1 MEENL
6 NALSREDLI
15 ARLMALQSQVPGAEK
30 AASETGT
37 PGPSQSEIQKAV
49 AAHFAKLRFG
59 ADAVTLLTNYLLA
72 LREEKLHM
80 ALGDLDVWQAAA
92 SRDQRLE
99 LPAIYTELWTMHT
112 LGEPAFLYI
121 DEGNSQKTRIRT
133 EVTPFSAT
141 GFASVYPKAVIL
153 GDPGSGKSTFANL
166 LTLSLAGELLDD
178 QSINLSLI
186 PDWTSPPALE
196 PPSPTPRILPVF
208 LTLRE
213 YAGSGKCLW
222 TFLEDRI
229 DRDHGAHTAVAIE
242 AILLEQGGLLV
253 LDGLDEVPEAEAA
266 REGIVA
272 SVHQFSRRFPRARIL
287 VTSRPYAYEHDGWAL
302 EGFTTTTLA
311 PFDEEQRKTFLNRW
325 YAHAAPKKGVL
336 ASDLDLRR
344 DALLGEIET
353 QTHLRELAEVPLLLT
368 LICLLDLHTNGA
380 VPQNREE
387 LYDRSVE
394 LLLEIWQK
402 PKFSLAAPTLQ
413 GYLGVTREELQRCI
427 EAVAFRFHDEQGHK
441 PGLADIPEGDVLA
454 ALRNLA
460 VAKKRDGADTDK
472 LADYVE
478 NRAGLLNHHGSVYRF
493 PHRTFQEYLAA
504 RHLSDLADDVIV
516 RLLREDP
523 GVKWRE
529 PFLLAGAKI
538 RKSRVPAAWDLIC
551 RVLDSLPKDT
561 TKFQEI
567 DWRLTGLLCRLV
579 YELRLHDST
588 IERNSAQEGQFQKIL
603 TLTVA
608 LIENPAQPLAV
619 KERMTA
625 AWALGRVGDP
635 RPGVG
640 CRLTDDVLLPDIV
653 WVPIKAGAFL
663 IGEEKIGAK
672 IPVDFAISRYL
683 VTNLQFDSFIEAG
696 GYAEQCWW
704 HGENWDGRSFL
715 QENPSP
721 PVKSYPEPTCPR
733 GSVSWY
739 EAKAFCR
746 WLSAALGRNI
756 DLPTNLQWERAA
768 RGTDGRV
775 YPWGDEEEGIELR
788 CNMAESDTNGPNPVG
803 LFSSGA
809 ALESGN
815 RIEDLSGNAWEWMS
829 DTDGSEDFRSLR
841 GGACYGSSQ
850 YVRASFRDGLHPIG
864 RYMDVGF
871 RVVSSPFENAS
882 T

>member
-1 MEENL
+1 MDEDL
-6 NALSREDLI
+6 NQLSREELI
-15 ARLMALQSQVPGAEK
+15 ARLSALQAQGATPSDPGREADD
-30 AASETGT
+30 S
-37 PGPSQSEIQKAV
+37 GPSQSDLRKAV
-49 AAHFAKLRFG
+49 AGHFAKLRLG
-59 ADAVTLLTNYLLA
+59 ADAVTLLSNYLQT
-72 LREEKLHM
+72 LRNDKLHM
-80 ALGDLDVWQAAA
+80 ALGDLDVWQATAA
-92 SRDQRLE
+92 REQRLL
-99 LPAIYTELWTMHT
+99 LPEIYTELWTT
-112 LGEPAFLYI
+112 YTFGEPSIRFVDESEGARSAFRAEL
-121 DEGNSQKTRIRT
+121 
-133 EVTPFSAT
+133 TPFSAS
-141 GFASVYPKAVIL
+141 GFASVCPKAVIL
-153 GDPGSGKSTFANL
+153 GDPGSGKSTFVNF
-166 LTLSLAGELLDD
+166 LTLCLAGELLDD
-178 QSINLSLI
+178 QAINLTML
-186 PDWTSPPALE
+186 PDWSNPPALE
-196 PPSPTPRILPVF
+196 PPRPSPRLLPVF

-213 YAGSGKCLW
+213 FAGSGKSIW
-222 TFLEDRI
+222 AFLENRI
-229 DRDHGAHTAVAIE
+229 DEEHGSNTAVAIE
-242 AILLEQGGLLV
+242 RVFLEQGGLLV
-253 LDGLDEVPEAEAA
+253 LDGLDEVPDAQSA
-266 REGIVA
+266 RDGVVK
-272 SVHQFSRRFPRARIL
+272 SVHEFSRRFPNVRVL
-287 VTSRPYAYEHDGWAL
+287 VTSRPYAYVHDGWSL
-302 EGFTTTTLA
+302 EGFTSTTLA
-311 PFDEEQRKTFLNRW
+311 PFDEDQRGAFLKRW
-325 YAHAAPKKGVL
+325 FHHAAPKKGVL
-336 ASDLDLRR
+336 ASEIEPRR
-344 DALLGEIET
+344 STLLGEIET
-353 QTHLRELAEVPLLLT
+353 QRHLRELAEVPLLLT

-402 PKFSLAAPTLQ
+402 PKFSLASPTLQ

-427 EAVAFRFHDEQGHK
+427 ESVAFRFHDEQGHR

-504 RHLSDLADDVIV
+504 RHLSDLPDDEIV

-551 RVLDSLPKDT
+551 RVLDSLPADPA
-561 TKFQEI
+561 KFQEI

-588 IERNSAQEGQFQKIL
+588 IERNSAQEGHFQKIL

-640 CRLTDDVLLPDIV
+640 CRLTDGVLLPDIV

-663 IGEEKIGAK
+663 IGKEKIGAK

-683 VTNLQFDSFIEAG
+683 VTNLQFDAFIEAG
-696 GYAEQCWW
+696 GYAEQRWW
-704 HGENWDGRSFL
+704 HGEDWDGRSFL
-715 QENPSP
+715 QENPGP
-721 PVKSYPEPTCPR
+721 QVKSYPEPTCPR
-733 GSVSWY
+733 GLVSWY

-746 WLSAALGRNI
+746 WLSATLGKTI

-768 RGTDGRV
+768 RGTNGRV
-775 YPWGDEEEGIELR
+775 YPWGDEEDGIERR
-788 CNMAESDTNGPNPVG
+788 CNMAESDTNGPSPVG
-803 LFSSGA
+803 LFSSGT
-809 ALESGN
+809 ALENGF
-815 RIEDLSGNAWEWMS
+815 RIDDLSGNVFEWTLKS
-829 DTDGSEDFRSLR
+829 NDGDFRSLR
-841 GGACYGSSQ
+841 GGAFHFSSQ
-850 YVRASFRDGLHPIG
+850 DVRASFRLRLHPIY
-864 RYMDVGF
+864 RASSFGF